1 VKNTNNIKNK
11 KNGGAF
17 VEYKIKSV
25 AMYNGHSIKTNKMID
40 LGFKFAAD
48 ELQNCLKL
56 IPCFNSNIE
65 IYAKMSNIQNTLKL
79 GTLMIKDYKIDKDA
93 NTTIKFHS
101 QIDFVEINNIS
112 KLVGDELIKLMFKA
126 DLELEEDGNESN

>member
-1 VKNTNNIKNK
+1 M
-11 KNGGAF
+11 
-17 VEYKIKSV
+17 EYKIKSV